1 MMMMIGSARVDNPTV
16 TVRFRR
22 LVIVEPRE
30 AADADEHGAAAED
43 ENGAAAD
50 KEERAEGDF
59 ARHYGMVAQLVA
71 GQFLNQPWNI
81 PGEPNS
87 KVLRACDF
95 VIRCKRV
102 MPWLDCDEPHSLTKL
117 STLRAPLPNLAAER

>member
-1 MMMMIGSARVDNPTV
+1 MMMMMIGSARVDNPTV

-71 GQFLNQPWNI
+71 GQFLNQPNSWNI
-81 PGEPNS
+81 VEYSGRTEFKSS
-87 KVLRACDF
+87 KSVRFCD
-95 VIRCKRV
+95 
-102 MPWLDCDEPHSLTKL
+102 
-117 STLRAPLPNLAAER
+117 PLQARDALVGL

>member
-1 MMMMIGSARVDNPTV
+1 MMIGSARVDNPTV

-59 ARHYGMVAQLVA
+59 ARHYGMVVAQLVA

-117 STLRAPLPNLAAER
+117 STLRAPRPNLAAER